1 MGHTILCV
9 YYTILCM
16 PRLLF
21 ALFNFRPYCHIDIEK
36 GLATAW
42 TNPFYFN
49 SVGIFTP
56 VSSP

>member
-1 MGHTILCV
+1 MGHTILCA

-36 GLATAW
+36 GLASVW
-42 TNPFYFN
+42 SNPFCF
-49 SVGIFTP
+49 VLGG
-56 VSSP
+56 